1 MVDALREAGRAE
13 SGTAI
18 EDRVAD
24 ATAGREAF
32 FGHGHAQARDAAL
45 GYEDPGTVPA
55 DLVGHIEA
63 LELRDDLAAIGWIEV
78 AVKDR
83 HLLVGETARHEH
95 EEGQKPD
102 RHGAQS
108 RQPRR
113 TEPRHRLKERCHRP
127 YRPVVR
133 RTRTGRTSSGT
144 GKLWPAA

>member
-1 MVDALREAGRAE
+1 MDLVQCTDGARDLAFQCAQMVDALREAGRAE

-18 EDRVAD
+18 EDLVAD

-78 AVKDR
+78 AVKI
-83 HLLVGETARHEH
+83 
-95 EEGQKPD
+95 
-102 RHGAQS
+102 
-108 RQPRR
+108 
-113 TEPRHRLKERCHRP
+113 
-127 YRPVVR
+127 
-133 RTRTGRTSSGT
+133 GR
-144 GKLWPAA
+144 AHV